1 MMEHYQIDVGYAC
14 FGVLLRDNVVV
25 DVAPIGKW
33 MIGKSFVQVEKWV
46 ASKNGKIIKVN
57 NEKER

>member
-1 MMEHYQIDVGYAC
+1 
-14 FGVLLRDNVVV
+14 VVV

-46 ASKNGKIIKVN
+46 QGKNGKIVRVS
-57 NEKER
+57 NEIGQDIQ